1 MVCSPLLVRYGTI
14 EVTDII
20 IQHVLL
26 QLSYEAAGKNLPI
39 QLKGTVQIQTWCAEE
54 GRGITKASGADGS
67 NLGAMFCT
75 LLPDTFENK
84 KPSHQ

>member
-1 MVCSPLLVRYGTI
+1 MACSPWLVRYGTI

-20 IQHVLL
+20 IIQHVL
-26 QLSYEAAGKNLPI
+26 LSYEAAGFFLTI
-39 QLKGTVQIQTWCAEE
+39 QLKGTVQVQTWCAEE

-67 NLGAMFCT
+67 NLGVTLCT

-84 KPSHQ
+84 KTSHQ